1 MNGNLVERYVTTS
14 RVSLPHTSFSCGYSP
29 DRQLGETGSKT
40 QTTHIYIEPHTNF
53 QLIMSQQQMQGQP
66 MIILGDDAQRM
77 KDKSAQEH
85 NIAAARA
92 VAESVRSTLGPKGM
106 DKMLVN
112 NLGDIV
118 ITNDGVTILEE
129 MDIDNPT
136 AEMVVEV
143 AETQEDEAG
152 DGTTTAVAIAGE
164 LLGEAEDLLDQ
175 DIHPTAIIKGYNMAA
190 DQAREE
196 IDDISI
202 DIDKDDTETLRQ
214 IAETSMTGKGA
225 EQHRDVLSALT
236 VEGCQAVTV
245 EADDGSTIVDLAF
258 LKTETQTGR
267 SAGDSELLEGA
278 VVDKDPV
285 HDDMPTDV
293 EDASCLLVDSA
304 LELEEAEVDTQVSVT
319 DPDQIQDFISQEEEQ
334 LQELVDRIVATGAD
348 VVFCQ
353 KGIDDMVQHYLAKEG
368 ILAVRRVMKSDM
380 EFLREVLGAEI
391 VSDLSTA
398 TAEHS
403 GAGRI
408 ERDTDNELFYVEGS
422 GEDAHGVTLLL
433 RGSTDHV
440 VDELERGVEDALD
453 VVGSAISTGQ
463 ALPGGGAPEVEV
475 AGRLR
480 EYADSVSGREQL
492 AIEAFA
498 DALEVVPRVLAE
510 NAGIDSIDT
519 LVDLR
524 AAHSEGEERAGLN
537 VFTGEIEDTFE
548 AGVVETPGAKKQGVV
563 SASEAANLVLKID
576 DIISAGDLSTEGEEE
591 PGGAGGMGGGMGG
604 MGGGMGGM
612 M

>member
-1 MNGNLVERYVTTS
+1 
-14 RVSLPHTSFSCGYSP
+14 
-29 DRQLGETGSKT
+29 
-40 QTTHIYIEPHTNF
+40 
-53 QLIMSQQQMQGQP
+53 MSQQMQGQP
-66 MIILGDDAQRM
+66 MIILGEDAQRM

-112 NLGDIV
+112 SLGDIV
-118 ITNDGVTILEE
+118 VTNDGVTILEE

-164 LLGEAEDLLDQ
+164 LLKNAEDLLEQ
-175 DIHPTAIIKGYNMAA
+175 DIHPTAIIKGFNMAA
-190 DQAREE
+190 EQAREE
-196 IDDISI
+196 IDDAAI
-202 DIDKDDTETLRQ
+202 DIEQDDRETLRQ
-214 IAETSMTGKGA
+214 IAQTSMTGKGA
-225 EQHRDVLSALT
+225 EQYKEALSELIVDGAH
-236 VEGCQAVTV
+236 AVTV
-245 EADDGSTIVDLAF
+245 NADDGSTIVDLAF
-258 LKTETQTGR
+258 LNVETQTGR
-267 SAGDSELLEGA
+267 SAEESELLEGA

-285 HDDMPTDV
+285 HEDMPTEL
-293 EDASCLLVDSA
+293 EDAGVMLVDSS
-304 LELEEAEVDTQVSVT
+304 LELEETEADAQVSVT
-319 DPDQIQDFISQEEEQ
+319 DPDQIRDFISQEETQ
-334 LQELVDRIVATGAD
+334 LREMVDQVVETGAD

-368 ILAVRRVMKSDM
+368 ILAVRRVKSSDVK
-380 EFLREVLGAEI
+380 FLREVLGAEI
-391 VSDLSTA
+391 VSDLETA
-398 TAEHS
+398 GEEHLGHGS
-403 GAGRI
+403 VR
-408 ERDTDNELFYVEGS
+408 RDEADELFYVEGT
-422 GEDAHGVTLLL
+422 GEETHGVTLLV
-433 RGSTDHV
+433 RGSTEHV

-453 VVGSAISTGQ
+453 VVGSAISMGQ

-475 AGRLR
+475 ASRLR
-480 EYADSVSGREQL
+480 EYADGVSGREQL
-492 AIEAFA
+492 AIESFA

-524 AAHSEGEERAGLN
+524 AAHSDGDERAGLDVN
-537 VFTGEIEDTFE
+537 TGEIQDTFE
-548 AGVVETPGAKKQGVV
+548 AGIVETPGAKKQAVV
-563 SASEAANLVLKID
+563 SAAEAANLVLKID
-576 DIISAGDLSTEGEEE
+576 DIISAGDLSTEGEDDAGG
-591 PGGAGGMGGGMGG
+591 PGGAGGMGG